1 MVLHLRP
8 AVAAWALVL
17 GLGLLQ
23 GASAQQNE
31 VDNNFKYNSGQDV
44 QPVFEGWSKN
54 ADGSFSMHF
63 GYLNR
68 NWVQELSIPVGPN
81 NNVEPGGPDRGQPT
95 FFYVRTQRNLFTVTV
110 PKDFAKK
117 EVIWTVTANGK
128 TQKAY
133 GWLQPEWEIDPAGG
147 AATGGQTDPELK
159 NNKPPM
165 ITLETPATIAVGQ
178 TVPLNASVVDDGV
191 PKPAPAKKPAAGQ
204 ETPPA
209 LVTTNETPVNL
220 PQLAP
225 MRPQSGGG
233 TGGAPVIRGPFV
245 TWMVFRGPASAT
257 FESRNTPVKGGKVQ
271 NSVAFKVPG
280 EYVLRAR
287 ASDRILFT
295 DKEIKITVTGGA
307 PAQP

>member
-8 AVAAWALVL
+8 AVAAWVLVL

-23 GASAQQNE
+23 GIDAQQNE
-31 VDNNFKYNSGQDV
+31 VDNNFKFNSGQDV

-54 ADGSFSMHF
+54 ADGSFNMHF

-81 NNVEPGGPDRGQPT
+81 NNIEPAGPDRGQPT
-95 FFYVRTQRNLFTVTV
+95 FFYTRTQRNLFTVNV
-110 PKDFAKK
+110 PKDFGKK
-117 EVIWTVTANGK
+117 EVIWTVVANGK
-128 TQKAY
+128 TQKAF

-147 AATGGQTDPELK
+147 AATGGQTDPDLK
-159 NNKPPM
+159 KNKPPT
-165 ITLETPATIAVGQ
+165 ITVNAAATVAVGQ
-178 TVPLNASVVDDGV
+178 TMPLNADVVDDGI

-204 ETPPA
+204 ETPPT
-209 LVTTNETPVNL
+209 LVSSGDTPVNL
-220 PQLAP
+220 PQLGPGRAAG
-225 MRPQSGGG
+225 RGAAGG
-233 TGGAPVIRGPFV
+233 IRGPFV

-257 FESRNTPVKGGKVQ
+257 FESRNIQVKDGKVP

-295 DKEIKITVTGGA
+295 DKDVKITVTGGA
-307 PAQP
+307 TPQP